1 MVETSTIPR
10 VNNRPLE
17 EHSMELFGEQFQFD
31 QWVTDIARQNTANRS
46 LNDNIGRRYIR
57 TRLMTEDDFWN
68 NREIDESLVQ
78 VSGKHDFV
86 VVIGRPWYRM
96 PNSPGSTEQSSVEGS
111 NRGVEGTTQERW
123 AFVVH
128 YLPEAQETVVDDRD
142 QQRLASQLWT
152 SFELDSVEDGMEHQA
167 EGIIAEALRSA
178 KDQRVLD
185 WFKAFC
191 TDASQPSFTASVLR
205 CLSRISSVGTV
216 SWRVALVRDG
226 LAMDS
231 VEIRDAAIQAAESW
245 GDSELL
251 DVLRSHSETEPWLQQ
266 YILDVIDDLAG

>member
-111 NRGVEGTTQERW
+111 MTATNNASRLSYGRASNSIPLKTEWNIRPKGS
-123 AFVVH
+123 
-128 YLPEAQETVVDDRD
+128 LPKHCDPQRTNGFLTGSRLLHG
-142 QQRLASQLWT
+142 RLAA
-152 SFELDSVEDGMEHQA
+152 ELRRIGPA
-167 EGIIAEALRSA
+167 
-178 KDQRVLD
+178 VLG
-185 WFKAFC
+185 
-191 TDASQPSFTASVLR
+191 P
-205 CLSRISSVGTV
+205 
-216 SWRVALVRDG
+216 
-226 LAMDS
+226 
-231 VEIRDAAIQAAESW
+231 
-245 GDSELL
+245 
-251 DVLRSHSETEPWLQQ
+251 P
-266 YILDVIDDLAG
+266 